1 MDSSNEGA
9 VMAAGAAI
17 VGLSEDSLAAA
28 AQGVVAGND
37 SISAAQAAAKD
48 NKDRTAVCS
57 YCNMV
62 STGLLSLGSRSMSL
76 MAFLARFSTLFRILD
91 WQSIRLLWNL
101 ATTLATLPSSYYH
114 CSSLSLSSATLR
126 HCCLLRFSPDHS
138 RNRPSIRRNIFKGM
152 SEHVSRLSLSAL
164 PAVAP

>member
-1 MDSSNEGA
+1 MSDAGSDGSNTVMDSSNEGA
-9 VMAAGAAI
+9 VMAAGAAAI

-76 MAFLARFSTLFRILD
+76 TAFLARFSTLCRILD
-91 WQSIRLLWNL
+91 WQSTRLL
-101 ATTLATLPSSYYH
+101 
-114 CSSLSLSSATLR
+114 
-126 HCCLLRFSPDHS
+126 
-138 RNRPSIRRNIFKGM
+138 
-152 SEHVSRLSLSAL
+152 
-164 PAVAP
+164 